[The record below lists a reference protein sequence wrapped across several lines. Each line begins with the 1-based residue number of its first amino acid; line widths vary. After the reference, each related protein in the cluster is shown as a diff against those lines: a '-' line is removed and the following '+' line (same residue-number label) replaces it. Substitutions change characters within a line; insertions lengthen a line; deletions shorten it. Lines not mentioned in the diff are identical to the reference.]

1 MFWKEGIDD
10 QGGPSDI
17 VVRRGIGGLQP
28 ANMVPAVDPACAT
41 SDFAG
46 AIALQSARGE
56 NLSSNSASTAG
67 DNLGDDTELNDREN
81 ALAHRGV
88 LRGDQLWIGYNY
100 TPDLVQLWAQLDNYN
115 FWLRK
120 YDAAA
125 GTWLPPENVTQIED
139 KGINVREPR
148 IIGTPPCA
156 DRREAKSA
164 EAPPRADRVI
174 LGPRH
179 VRHSEDPRARGA
191 PG

>member
-1 MFWKEGIDD
+1 M
-10 QGGPSDI
+10 
-17 VVRRGIGGLQP
+17 VRRGIGGLQP
-28 ANMVPAVDPACAT
+28 ANMVPAVDPACAS

-139 KGINVREPR
+139 KGINVRER
-148 IIGTPPCA
+148 DGA
-156 DRREAKSA
+156 SGALRR
-164 EAPPRADRVI
+164 PPRGEERGGTA
-174 LGPRH
+174 
-179 VRHSEDPRARGA
+179 ARGSSYPGA
-191 PG
+191 PACPTLRRSPSSRRAWLIMPRRT